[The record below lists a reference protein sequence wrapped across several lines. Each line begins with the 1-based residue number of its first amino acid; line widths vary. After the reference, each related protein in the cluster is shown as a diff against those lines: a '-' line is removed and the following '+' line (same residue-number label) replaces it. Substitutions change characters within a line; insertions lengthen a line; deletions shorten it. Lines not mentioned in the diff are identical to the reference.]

1 MTIEV
6 STTEGVPGRQVV
18 ASHGVAIG
26 STVRAKHIGKDIGAG
41 LKSIVGGEIKSYSSM
56 LAEART
62 QTLDRMSAHASEL
75 GADTVVNVR
84 LTTSQ
89 IMGNAAE
96 ILAYGTAVSTEP
108 A

>member
-1 MTIEV
+1 MEF
-6 STTEGVPGRQVV
+6 STTEGVPGRTVV

-56 LAEART
+56 LADART
-62 QTLDRMSAHASEL
+62 QALERMGAHAVEL
-75 GADTVVNVR
+75 GADSVVNVR

>member
-1 MTIEV
+1 MEV
-6 STTEGVPGRQVV
+6 STTDGVPGRRIVT
-18 ASHGVAIG
+18 SHGVAIG

-41 LKSIVGGEIKSYSSM
+41 LKSIVGGEIRSYSSM
-56 LAEART
+56 LADART
-62 QTLDRMSAHASEL
+62 EALERMNAHAAEM
-75 GADTVVNVR
+75 GADAVVNVR

-96 ILAYGTAVSTEP
+96 ILAYGTAVSTES

>member
-1 MTIEV
+1 MEV
-6 STTEGVPGRQVV
+6 STTDGVPGRRIVT
-18 ASHGVAIG
+18 SHGVAIG

-41 LKSIVGGEIKSYSSM
+41 LKSIVGGEIRSYSSM
-56 LAEART
+56 LADART
-62 QTLDRMSAHASEL
+62 EALERMSAHAAEM
-75 GADTVVNVR
+75 GADAVVNVR

-96 ILAYGTAVSTEP
+96 ILAYGTAVSTES

>member
-1 MTIEV
+1 MEI
-6 STTEGVPGRQVV
+6 STTDGVPGRRIVT
-18 ASHGVAIG
+18 SHGVAIG

-41 LKSIVGGEIKSYSSM
+41 LKSIVGGEIRSYSSM
-56 LAEART
+56 LADART
-62 QTLDRMSAHASEL
+62 EALERMSAHAAEM
-75 GADTVVNVR
+75 GADAVVNVR

-96 ILAYGTAVSTEP
+96 ILAYGTAVSTES

>member
-1 MTIEV
+1 MRVEF
-6 STTEGVPGRQVV
+6 STTEGVPGRTVV

-41 LKSIVGGEIKSYSSM
+41 LKSIVGGEIKSYTSM
-56 LAEART
+56 LADART
-62 QTLDRMSAHASEL
+62 QALERMGAHAVEL
-75 GADTVVNVR
+75 GADSVVNVR